1 MSVMKLKPEEYLFIA
16 DMYKDNLNMTS
27 EEIYNIC
34 RNLNILGLCERY
46 DDLFKEAWKPK
57 EENEKYSMLRTKYKD
72 AEELF
77 NKAEVFEHQ
86 IRDWSALQDTTKS
99 LIYNSF
105 SQSKFYVEIYKASHE
120 DFYNKSKESNYK
132 TNAQEDY
139 IKSYEYTM
147 ETKKTIAE
155 DYIVSFN
162 DFIRKRLH
170 EHIEEILNKD
180 FLKKVWQPM
189 WNKFTERERKDWII
203 DISKNIAKEKALID
217 LGNDANLMKHHMSS
231 LRIET
236 KLNEYIEKVSSIAI
250 DFYYTHF
257 DANGKYF
264 TEELIKEYDNMSTKI
279 GQKSLNEDKIF
290 NDYKAEID
298 KVLDSDILDDTLNAV
313 KICKT
318 PEIYGKIGLD
328 TNLDMIMTKRHI
340 KYCNE
345 EHNISKE
352 QFYNLPELLKE
363 PAIIMKSMSK
373 DKAVVAILND
383 IDKNKLPVMA
393 AIEPNGKGTYD
404 FKQIDSN
411 FILSVY
417 GKDNFNNFVNKA
429 LNDNKLLFTDQKNIN
444 ELEKKTGI
452 EIFKEKQ
459 VLTKQDILQQ

>member
-1 MSVMKLKPEEYLFIA
+1 MSVMKLKPEEYLFIS
-16 DMYKDNLNMTS
+16 DMYKERLDMTS

-132 TNAQEDY
+132 TNAEEDY

-236 KLNEYIEKVSSIAI
+236 KINEYIEKASAIAV
-250 DFYYTHF
+250 DFFYTRF
-257 DANGKYF
+257 DSNEQKVQN
-264 TEELIKEYDNMSTKI
+264 YDKT
-279 GQKSLNEDKIF
+279 F
-290 NDYKAEID
+290 NNYKAEID
-298 KVLDSDILDDTLNAV
+298 KVLNSDILDDTLNAV
-313 KICKT
+313 RICKT

-328 TNLDMIMTKRHI
+328 TNLDMMMTKRHI
-340 KYCNE
+340 KLCNE

-352 QFYNLPELLKE
+352 QFYNLPKLLEE

-373 DKAVVAILND
+373 EKAIVAVFND
-383 IDKNKLPVMA
+383 VDKNNIPIIA

-411 FILSVY
+411 FVLSVY
-417 GKDNFNNFVNKA
+417 GKENFNNFVNKA
-429 LNDNKLLFTDQKNIN
+429 LNDNKLLFTDQKIIN